1 MDGSL
6 AEVHSM
12 FNDHFQDICAPYPLS
27 DGVLEARD
35 ACCRVVPCKVFTGDK
50 NILEEILT

>member
-1 MDGSL
+1 
-6 AEVHSM
+6 M
-12 FNDHFQDICAPYPLS
+12 FSDHFYVIFAPYLLF

-35 ACCRVVPCKVFTGDK
+35 ACCRVVPCKVFIGDK